1 MKNLFSI
8 TALACLM
15 MLQTGC
21 QQNRKNDT
29 TEKYQRIHRQV
40 LTVDTHTDT
49 PLNLRDST
57 FDIGQRHDPDTSYS
71 RIDLPR
77 MREGSMDAA
86 FFAIYIGQ
94 RERTPQGHR
103 DAHQTAMSL
112 FNDTQG
118 SLKPYPEQAELVRQ
132 PGDAYRLEKE
142 DKTAIYIGIE
152 NGYALGGKLQAV
164 EKFYNKGARYI
175 TLCHTSNND
184 LCDSSTDPDGAEHN
198 GLSSFGEQVVRKM
211 NSLGMMVDVSHISDK
226 AFYDVLRIS
235 DDPVIASHSCARAL
249 RDHPRN
255 LSDPMLKALQKNGG
269 VIQICLV
276 SDYLDKPGPQP
287 ARDSAFAALRKK
299 YNGFNDLTSEERAK
313 ARKEWRMLQKEY
325 PKKLADV
332 SDVVDHIDH
341 VVQTI
346 GIDHVGIGTD
356 FDGGA
361 RVEGC
366 RDVSQVPN
374 ITKELVERGYTQQE
388 IEKIWGGNFM
398 RVFREVSQNKRISHN
413 KKTS

>member
-1 MKNLFSI
+1 MKNFFSI

-21 QQNRKNDT
+21 QQNSKNNT

-103 DAHQTAMSL
+103 EAHQTAMSL
-112 FNDTQG
+112 FKDIQG
-118 SLKPYPEQAELVRQ
+118 SLKPYPGQAELVRQ
-132 PGDAYRLEKE
+132 PADAYRLEKE

-152 NGYALGGKLQAV
+152 NGYALGGKIQAV
-164 EKFYNKGARYI
+164 ETFYNKGARYI

-226 AFYDVLRIS
+226 AFYDVLEVS

-276 SDYLDKPGPQP
+276 SDYLDKPEPQP
-287 ARDSAFAALRKK
+287 ARDSAFAALRRK

-366 RDVSQVPN
+366 RDVSEVPN

-388 IEKIWGGNFM
+388 IEKIWSGNFM
-398 RVFREVSQNKRISHN
+398 RVFREVSQDKRISHN
-413 KKTS
+413 KKAS

>member
-1 MKNLFSI
+1 MKNFFSI

-21 QQNRKNDT
+21 QQNSKNNT

-57 FDIGQRHDPDTSYS
+57 FDMGQRHDPDTSYS

-94 RERTPQGHR
+94 RERTHKGHR
-103 DAHQTAMSL
+103 QAYQTATSL
-112 FNDTQG
+112 FDDIQG
-118 SLKPYPEQAELVRQ
+118 SLKPYPEQAKLVTE

-164 EKFYNKGARYI
+164 ETFYNKGARYI

-226 AFYDVLRIS
+226 AFYDVLEVS

-276 SDYLDKPGPQP
+276 SDYLEKPEPQP

-299 YNGFNDLTSEERAK
+299 YNGFNDLTTEERAK

-366 RDVSQVPN
+366 RDISEVPN

-388 IEKIWGGNFM
+388 IEKIWGANFM
-398 RVFREVSQNKRISHN
+398 RVFRKVNQKQNISHN
-413 KKTS
+413 KKAS

>member
-15 MLQTGC
+15 VLYTGC
-21 QQNRKNDT
+21 GQNTQNNTSD
-29 TEKYQRIHRQV
+29 EYQRIHRQV

-57 FDIGQRHDPDTSYS
+57 YDIGNRHDPDSSYS

-77 MREGSMDAA
+77 MKEGNMDAA

-103 DAHQTAMSL
+103 QAHQTAMSL
-112 FNDTQG
+112 FDDIQR
-118 SLKPYPEQAELVRQ
+118 SLRPYSDEAELARQ

-142 DKTAIYIGIE
+142 NKSAIYVGIE
-152 NGYALGGKLQAV
+152 NGYALGGNLAAV
-164 EKFYNKGARYI
+164 ETFYEKGARYI

-198 GLSSFGEQVVRKM
+198 GLSSFGQQVVRKM

-226 AFYDVLRIS
+226 AFYDVLRLS

-255 LSDPMLKALQKNGG
+255 LSDPMLKALRKNGG

-276 SDYLDKPGPQP
+276 SDYLQKPEPQP
-287 ARDSAFAALRKK
+287 ARDSAFAALRNK
-299 YNGFNDLTSEERAK
+299 YNGFNDLTPEERAK
-313 ARKEWRMLQKEY
+313 ARKEWRMLQKKY
-325 PKKLADV
+325 PKKLANV

-361 RVEGC
+361 RVDGC
-366 RDVSQVPN
+366 RDVSEVPN
-374 ITKELVERGYTQQE
+374 ITKELVERGYTQKE

-398 RVFREVSQNKRISHN
+398 RVFREVSRNKNISLS
-413 KKTS
+413 KKSS